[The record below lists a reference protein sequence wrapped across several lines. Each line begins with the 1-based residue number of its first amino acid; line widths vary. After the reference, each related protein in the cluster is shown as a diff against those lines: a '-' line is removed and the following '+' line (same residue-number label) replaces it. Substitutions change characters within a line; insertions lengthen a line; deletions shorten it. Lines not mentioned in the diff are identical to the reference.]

1 MKHNKLVT
9 LGLTLWLS
17 TALLAGCGTNPGLS
31 KASGE
36 SSDTTANTHETM
48 KPMGETFFIFDTVV
62 NVKIYDDRATRQHFN
77 EIEAL
82 LNDIDSKISRT
93 LESSEIYQVNSH
105 SGKSPVKVSK
115 ETFELVEKALDYAKR
130 TDGRFNPAIGN
141 LVSLWN
147 IGHEGAKVPDADL
160 IEAAKGLSDYHLIEM
175 NKDTHEIFLQKE
187 GMAIDLGSIGKGYAA
202 DAIYAYLEAQDF
214 SSAIIDLGGNI
225 YAMGNKPGGKLWNI
239 GIQDPGK
246 ERGNSIGTI
255 QVADKTIV
263 TSGIYERF
271 FIEDGKLYQ
280 HILDPGTGYPVENGI
295 SSVTVVT
302 KHSTDADALSTTL
315 FVLGIEDGLKFIE
328 DTPDTEALFISKE
341 KKLYATSGFKDML
354 NKTNDSYAF
363 VN

>member
-1 MKHNKLVT
+1 MKHNRLIT
-9 LGLTLWLS
+9 LGLTLLLS
-17 TALLAGCGTNPGLS
+17 TALLAGCGTDPGLS

-36 SSDTTANTHETM
+36 SSDKTANSHETV

-82 LNDIDSKISRT
+82 LNDIDGKISRT

-105 SGKSPVKVSK
+105 SGKSPVEVSN
-115 ETFELVEKALDYAKR
+115 ETFELIEKALDYAKR
-130 TDGRFNPAIGN
+130 TDGKFNPAIGN
-141 LVSLWN
+141 LVTLWN

-160 IEAAKGLSDYHLIEM
+160 IEAAKALSDYHLIEL
-175 NKDTHEIFLQKE
+175 NKETHEIYLQKE

-202 DAIYAYLEAQDF
+202 DAIYEYLETQGF

-280 HILDPGTGYPVENGI
+280 HILDPGTGYPVDNGI
-295 SSVTVVT
+295 SSVTIVT
-302 KHSTDADALSTTL
+302 KHSTDADALSTSL

-354 NKTNDSYAF
+354 NKTNDSYSFA
-363 VN
+363 N